1 MAEHGVKDG
10 RWRKPT
16 KGITRPLPEGYQVR
30 KDSRF
35 HGVRLKGTTVAGELE
50 PAKAPA
56 HRSRCPRPC
65 PRRPHLIPQGQK
77 DLLHFVETSRRRVS
91 R

>member
-16 KGITRPLPEGYQVR
+16 KGITQPLPEGHQVR

-35 HGVRLKGTTVAGELE
+35 HGGRLKGTTVAGELA
-50 PAKAPA
+50 PVKAPA
-56 HRSRCPRPC
+56 PPK
-65 PRRPHLIPQGQK
+65 PPPPPPLPKTPPPHPTRTEGSTPLRIRK
-77 DLLHFVETSRRRVS
+77 
-91 R
+91 

>member
-16 KGITRPLPEGYQVR
+16 KGITQPLPDGHQVR

-35 HGVRLKGTTVAGELE
+35 HGGRIKGTSVAGELE
-50 PAKAPA
+50 PVKAPA
-56 HRSRCPRPC
+56 LPKPPSPPLLPKTPPSQPTRPERAT
-65 PRRPHLIPQGQK
+65 PLRINK
-77 DLLHFVETSRRRVS
+77 
-91 R
+91 